1 MKDELSTSNEQLLT
15 IDAVVL
21 ANGEYPAS
29 PLPLKILA
37 EAPYVVC
44 CDGGADEYIRRGHT
58 PDVII
63 GDGDSLSDE
72 NRRKFGHILHRIS
85 DQETNDQTKAVNF
98 LLAKGKRRIAIIGA
112 TGKREDHT
120 LGNISLLID
129 YLRAG
134 ADVRTY
140 TDYGIFIPCRS
151 TRTFPSHPGQ
161 QVSIINFTAHGL
173 HGKGLVYPLSDF
185 TNWWQG
191 TLNECTSTEFTIE
204 RKGNTWY
211 SSLLLRFRHFNK
223 VHADTNHGNG
233 NGLRPTE
240 TVLPQDEGNNGSH
253 HQYQIAVH
261 GYNRRLEILQ
271 AHRNQKVTEVSRENQ
286 HKRQHRPGHPVP
298 LPMQGIRK
306 QGASQPIMDD
316 TINPVTAAPPKM
328 YFIIVTTPTS
338 SSSFLL
344 TIR

>member
-72 NRRKFGHILHRIS
+72 NHRKFGHILHRIS

-151 TRTFPSHPGQ
+151 TRTFPRSEERR
-161 QVSIINFTAHGL
+161 V
-173 HGKGLVYPLSDF
+173 GK
-185 TNWWQG
+185 
-191 TLNECTSTEFTIE
+191 EC
-204 RKGNTWY
+204 R
-211 SSLLLRFRHFNK
+211 
-223 VHADTNHGNG
+223 
-233 NGLRPTE
+233 
-240 TVLPQDEGNNGSH
+240 
-253 HQYQIAVH
+253 
-261 GYNRRLEILQ
+261 
-271 AHRNQKVTEVSRENQ
+271 SRWSPY
-286 HKRQHRPGHPVP
+286 H
-298 LPMQGIRK
+298 
-306 QGASQPIMDD
+306 
-316 TINPVTAAPPKM
+316 
-328 YFIIVTTPTS
+328 
-338 SSSFLL
+338 
-344 TIR
+344 